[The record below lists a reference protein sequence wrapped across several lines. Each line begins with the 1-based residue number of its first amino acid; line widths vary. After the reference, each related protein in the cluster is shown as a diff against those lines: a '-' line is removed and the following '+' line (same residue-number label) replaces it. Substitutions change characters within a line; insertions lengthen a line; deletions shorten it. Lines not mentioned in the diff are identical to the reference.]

1 MTQAGDREAF
11 RRAFAAATVHDMF
24 NWLSVIILTVIELA
38 TGFLEKSTEYIV
50 DSMDI
55 DDGGNGTTVT
65 KNASSSSGGPDL
77 LKPLTKPLT
86 NLVVQVDKKVLL
98 GWSFQVT
105 KSILSKNSH
114 FQHLIFHKIH
124 IFKISFFTKFTFQVN
139 SQGNVLFLEDS
150 EDSLQNLSFLTSL
163 SLECPSEDCHPE
175 ARKYLSHFSR
185 HKEEL
190 LQRLFTLFNQ
200 KAFNSALPKDLVFAW
215 NPRLTKTAG
224 VCINR
229 KIRIDNAR
237 EERISK
243 IELSSKVIDCAE
255 RLRDTLLHELCHAM
269 TWIRHGVRDGH
280 GQFFRYFA
288 QEAMKSFP
296 QIEVTRCHR

>member
-1 MTQAGDREAF
+1 MNPVAET
-11 RRAFAAATVHDMF
+11 
-24 NWLSVIILTVIELA
+24 IEI
-38 TGFLEKSTEYIV
+38 E
-50 DSMDI
+50 
-55 DDGGNGTTVT
+55 DDGSSRLQE
-65 KNASSSSGGPDL
+65 ASFLGRTDHSLTSTSSGENPICQGEKIADIWCL
-77 LKPLTKPLT
+77 DSEDDKDKGTRSVSL
-86 NLVVQVDKKVLL
+86 QVSLDDVNEDNEE
-98 GWSFQVT
+98 GRNT
-105 KSILSKNSH
+105 LSLACS
-114 FQHLIFHKIH
+114 
-124 IFKISFFTKFTFQVN
+124 QVN

-150 EDSLQNLSFLTSL
+150 LAPDNLSFLTSL